1 MNVPPASARSNRPFV
16 IGILI
21 LTLIGFGLRLFRLGN
36 QSFWI
41 DEVIAVIAA
50 KGPLHGIY
58 QRSVLERDAEG
69 VVITPKPSVLRD
81 RRQYRSV
88 LLGEDAASKAART
101 RRRRRT
107 ASPIW

>member
-58 QRSVLERDAEG
+58 QRSVLAANSLP
-69 VVITPKPSVLRD
+69 TFFLMLKPFVAGAGANIEFRA
-81 RRQYRSV
+81 R
-88 LLGEDAASKAART
+88 LLSAIGGAPLVS
-101 RRRRRT
+101 
-107 ASPIW
+107 